1 MLLYLPKWVSL
12 DPSHRYGRATER
24 RERINESWT
33 VPSFRCRRKRSELMG
48 KLSLVVEIRRR
59 ARYPEETSFSGET
72 WLLLSWERIFHLRKT
87 VFTVMYMGDARLV
100 ANFIFL
106 PAGSLVEETFNVN
119 YTFDLMPRIYRFFLW
134 KINGIVLNLLHL
146 FFIFTIG
153 YFAKDLF
160 IFYFHFYFRS
170 YFASHQGIR
179 VILNRML

>member
-1 MLLYLPKWVSL
+1 
-12 DPSHRYGRATER
+12 
-24 RERINESWT
+24 
-33 VPSFRCRRKRSELMG
+33 
-48 KLSLVVEIRRR
+48 
-59 ARYPEETSFSGET
+59 
-72 WLLLSWERIFHLRKT
+72 
-87 VFTVMYMGDARLV
+87 MYMGDARLV

-146 FFIFTIG
+146 FFIFTVG
-153 YFAKDLF
+153 YFVKDLF